1 MEYYCLQG
9 KMLKKDNLATHTLL
23 DRGLLYGEGLFET
36 IKVSQGRLLFLEKH
50 LKRLA
55 SGCAVLGINVSR
67 EELLEGLQETVQLN
81 KIAEGSLR
89 LTVTG
94 GEKTGGFSEPNPKG
108 NYFITGQKGNP
119 YSPADYL
126 QGYKGLI
133 SSIKRNPFSP
143 LVYLKSLNFLENVLA
158 KKEALTAGYQEALFL
173 NTFGFLTEGSIT
185 NLFIIKEGKIFT
197 PAVECGLLAGI
208 TREVVINICKKNNNT
223 VIEGHFFLADLLEA
237 NEAFLTNSLLG
248 IMPLTMVNKHS
259 IADGKPGEITGK
271 IRGRFTCLLSE
282 PEQVNLST

>member
-36 IKVSQGRLLFLEKH
+36 IKVSQGGLPFLEKH

-55 SGCAVLGINVSR
+55 SGCAVLGINVIE
-67 EELLEGLQETVQLN
+67 EELLAGLKETVRLN
-81 KIAEGSLR
+81 EMTEGSLR

-126 QGYKGLI
+126 RGYKGLI

-143 LVYLKSLNFLENVLA
+143 IVYLKSLNFLENVLA
-158 KKEALTAGYQEALFL
+158 KKEALTAGCQEALFL
-173 NTFGFLTEGSIT
+173 NTSGFLTEGSIT
-185 NLFIIKEGKIFT
+185 NLFIVKQERIFT
-197 PAVECGLLAGI
+197 PAVACGLLAGI
-208 TREVVINICKKNNNT
+208 TREVVIDICKKNNNPVT
-223 VIEGHFFLADLLEA
+223 EGHFLLANLLEA
-237 NEAFLTNSLLG
+237 DEAFLTNSLLG
-248 IMPLTMVNKHS
+248 VMPLTMVNNHP
-259 IADGKPGEITGK
+259 IADGKPGKITGK
-271 IRGRFTCLLSE
+271 IRELFGCH
-282 PEQVNLST
+282 ST